1 MKKIIVRFPNEKEL
15 KIIGDKIGIELS
27 SLTTKVYLDTK
38 EVKNKKRVLKKQNKN
53 NEWKEHWIDMPKYS
67 TDFKDDAYAK
77 IEFLYE
83 DTKENKIKFE
93 EIFEQSITNKTKSI
107 WFPKLIPGKYRQ
119 YRVIGGENPK
129 YPVYVVSKGRYENKS
144 WHTSYRLSQISV
156 PHYLVVEPDEY
167 ELYKSNFSN
176 EFVTILK
183 MDLKYKDEYDCFS
196 DLGNINSTGPGAARN
211 FCWEHSISNGFD
223 YHWVLDDNI
232 DGFDRYMNGHRV
244 LMRTGEVFRSCE
256 RFVERYSNI
265 GISGMNYHKFCVDGS
280 RVPPYTTNTRI
291 YSIILIKNSIPF
303 RWRGRYNE
311 DTDLSLRVLKSGLCT
326 VQFNA
331 FLGEKVTTQVLK
343 GGNTKEFYEKEGTF
357 AKTQMLVDM
366 HPDVTKMVTKFNRI
380 HHEVDYSGFKQKLI
394 LKEDIDIKNNDF
406 NENGM
411 KVVFVPEHIRNTI
424 NDNKEYIT
432 SNCNEVVDLF
442 TY

>member
-1 MKKIIVRFPNEKEL
+1 MIF
-15 KIIGDKIGIELS
+15 IETS
-27 SLTTKVYLDTK
+27 
-38 EVKNKKRVLKKQNKN
+38 
-53 NEWKEHWIDMPKYS
+53 
-67 TDFKDDAYAK
+67 
-77 IEFLYE
+77 
-83 DTKENKIKFE
+83 
-93 EIFEQSITNKTKSI
+93 
-107 WFPKLIPGKYRQ
+107 GKWY
-119 YRVIGGENPK
+119 
-129 YPVYVVSKGRYENKS
+129 
-144 WHTSYRLSQISV
+144 
-156 PHYLVVEPDEY
+156 
-167 ELYKSNFSN
+167 F
-176 EFVTILK
+176 
-183 MDLKYKDEYDCFS
+183 
-196 DLGNINSTGPGAARN
+196 
-211 FCWEHSISNGFD
+211 
-223 YHWVLDDNI
+223 
-232 DGFDRYMNGHRV
+232 
-244 LMRTGEVFRSCE
+244 
-256 RFVERYSNI
+256 
-265 GISGMNYHKFCVDGS
+265 
-280 RVPPYTTNTRI
+280 
-291 YSIILIKNSIPF
+291 
-303 RWRGRYNE
+303 RGRYNE

-366 HPDVTKMVTKFNRI
+366 HPDVAKMVTKFNRI